1 MKSRLIF
8 RKALGAT
15 LLVIAFSIAIGAQS
29 DGQYIKGVVQSPSG
43 GPFSSVWVIVSQNA
57 REQGRSLTGDD
68 GKYYISNLSDGG
80 YDLQVYR
87 GSDLIYR
94 GQVNLTANS
103 RRHDIVIR

>member
-29 DGQYIKGVVQSPSG
+29 NRYIRGVVQSPSG
-43 GPFSSVWVIVSQNA
+43 SLFSSVWVIASQNGA
-57 REQGRSLTGDD
+57 EKGRSLTGDD
-68 GKYYISNLSDGG
+68 GKYYISNLNDGECN
-80 YDLQVYR
+80 LEVYR
-87 GSDLIYR
+87 GNTLIYK
-94 GQVNLTANS
+94 GQVNLSADS